1 MYAEYDPDTRS
12 GLPGADRKIKGKTL
26 HWVSVAHCRKCE
38 VRLYDRLWN
47 VENPRDEKARL
58 TKEEGL
64 TDLEAMKRMMNP
76 DSLKVLKECYLEEW
90 AADKKPGD
98 YLQFQRIGYLMPDID
113 TTPEYPVYNRTVGL
127 KDNWKK

>member
-1 MYAEYDPDTRS
+1 M
-12 GLPGADRKIKGKTL
+12 
-26 HWVSVAHCRKCE
+26 
-38 VRLYDRLWN
+38 
-47 VENPRDEKARL
+47 ENPRDEKARL

-76 DSLKVLKECYLEEW
+76 DSLKVLKDCYIEEW

-98 YLQFQRIGYLMPDID
+98 YLQFQRIGYFMPDID